1 MEKILDII
9 DNGRRIVI
17 MKYTDAEI
25 SAYNANMVAEQERL
39 QREYDLNNLNTS
51 DETDLS
57 SGN

>member
-25 SAYNANMVAEQERL
+25 SAYNANMAAEQERL
-39 QREYDLNNLNTS
+39 
-51 DETDLS
+51 
-57 SGN
+57 